1 MVIILKSSH
10 DVEAACE
17 HMAAWRDVTA
27 RFYRLPTEE
36 KEGKR
41 RFRRLIRDRRR
52 ITLSEVWTPT
62 PSLLSECLHVF
73 GVETL
78 TGCVKSVFN
87 PIYVEQESSTSS
99 TVLCNC
105 LTESSYT
112 VKNRVAP
119 RSCTYM
125 SHTSSYEVMF
135 PWHRP
140 RRRFAVFHR
149 RTMTDEGER
158 WKGRV
163 AGEIKQ
169 KSSQTQISKPSS
181 SNSRTEEALYQQ
193 VN

>member
-1 MVIILKSSH
+1 MTGYQRRRKS
-10 DVEAACE
+10 
-17 HMAAWRDVTA
+17 
-27 RFYRLPTEE
+27 E
-36 KEGKR
+36 KEKKGW
-41 RFRRLIRDRRR
+41 FRRLIQGRRL

-62 PSLLSECLHVF
+62 PSLLSHCLHVF
-73 GVETL
+73 GMEML
-78 TGCVKSVFN
+78 TGCVKSVVN

-99 TVLCNC
+99 TVPCNC

-140 RRRFAVFHR
+140 RRRFAVFQR

-169 KSSQTQISKPSS
+169 KRPQTQISKPSS
-181 SNSRTEEALYQQ
+181 SNSRKEVALYQQ

>member
-1 MVIILKSSH
+1 M
-10 DVEAACE
+10 
-17 HMAAWRDVTA
+17 
-27 RFYRLPTEE
+27 
-36 KEGKR
+36 
-41 RFRRLIRDRRR
+41 
-52 ITLSEVWTPT
+52 
-62 PSLLSECLHVF
+62 
-73 GVETL
+73 ETL
-78 TGCVKSVFN
+78 IGCVKSVFN

-112 VKNRVAP
+112 VKNRVTP

-149 RTMTDEGER
+149 RTMTDEGEH
-158 WKGRV
+158 WKGMV

-169 KSSQTQISKPSS
+169 KRPQTQISKPSS
-181 SNSRTEEALYQQ
+181 SNSRKEVALYQQ

>member
-1 MVIILKSSH
+1 M
-10 DVEAACE
+10 
-17 HMAAWRDVTA
+17 TG
-27 RFYRLPTEE
+27 RFYRLTEE
-36 KEGKR
+36 KERKEEKHW
-41 RFRRLIRDRRR
+41 FRRLIQDRRL

-62 PSLLSECLHVF
+62 PSLLSHCLHIF
-73 GVETL
+73 RMETL

-112 VKNRVAP
+112 VKNRVAL

-140 RRRFAVFHR
+140 QRRFAVFHR

-169 KSSQTQISKPSS
+169 KRPKTQISKPSS
-181 SNSRTEEALYQQ
+181 SNSRKEVAFYQQ